1 MYNLKD
7 FLKYYITKMTN
18 YYFYTAAPNQT
29 KKTIPK
35 TDTFIH
41 LMNYNIFFVRNFNHC
56 GGFVVDFDKSRNFSK
71 MNITVSLLYNA
82 IKTNKIQS
90 SSFV

>member
-35 TDTFIH
+35 TDTCIH
-41 LMNYNIFFVRNFNHC
+41 LMNYNIFLSEISIIV
-56 GGFVVDFDKSRNFSK
+56 GV
-71 MNITVSLLYNA
+71 LL
-82 IKTNKIQS
+82 
-90 SSFV
+90 